1 MSRDI
6 LNYFVELI
14 SNYAEVFLILY
25 FIERFLKSKY
35 TGKKKKIVFWFSSFA
50 IFLVSSVTQYINLN
64 YVPSNYSSL
73 FDLITIL
80 MYTVF
85 SIFFTSKKLLLKIII
100 PAIECSSVILIS
112 VVVNMAISELTKISA
127 DNLLLIDSEKRLLSI
142 ILIKLLFF
150 VLMLIFEK
158 FFKPSNENFEEYETI
173 ILSSMILISLVLVT
187 LMVDLR
193 MKYSEFE
200 YANMVCIIGIVS
212 LVIVDLFIISVTR
225 LLIKKNTEIVD
236 LTMYKN
242 NFDINEKIYSS
253 VKEIYSELKIFQH
266 DEKNM
271 LLPLYRYI
279 QNNENENAL
288 KYLNKIENDSVSKF
302 IFFVNRGIE
311 EIDTILNIKLNIARN
326 KNIDITCS
334 VQNAFD
340 GFDSK
345 DVVCL
350 LSNAI
355 DNAIEASAKENDK
368 RIDINI
374 YKKKSYLCISITN
387 KISESVLGRN
397 KHLKTTKV
405 ENTKNHGYGIKSIKR
420 ITDKYGG
427 YYDCYEYGSTFVLD
441 AFLLINY

>member
-1 MSRDI
+1 MIRDI

-35 TGKKKKIVFWFSSFA
+35 TGKKKRIIFWFSTFA

-73 FDLITIL
+73 LDLITIL

-100 PAIECSSVILIS
+100 PAMECSSVILIS

-127 DNLLLIDSEKRLLSI
+127 DNLLLINSEKRLLSI

-158 FFKPSNENFEEYETI
+158 FFKPSNEKFEEYETI
-173 ILSSMILISLVLVT
+173 ILSSMTLISLVLVT

-225 LLIKKNTEIVD
+225 LLIKKIR
-236 LTMYKN
+236 K
-242 NFDINEKIYSS
+242 
-253 VKEIYSELKIFQH
+253 
-266 DEKNM
+266 
-271 LLPLYRYI
+271 
-279 QNNENENAL
+279 
-288 KYLNKIENDSVSKF
+288 
-302 IFFVNRGIE
+302 
-311 EIDTILNIKLNIARN
+311 
-326 KNIDITCS
+326 
-334 VQNAFD
+334 
-340 GFDSK
+340 
-345 DVVCL
+345 
-350 LSNAI
+350 
-355 DNAIEASAKENDK
+355 
-368 RIDINI
+368 
-374 YKKKSYLCISITN
+374 
-387 KISESVLGRN
+387 
-397 KHLKTTKV
+397 
-405 ENTKNHGYGIKSIKR
+405 
-420 ITDKYGG
+420 
-427 YYDCYEYGSTFVLD
+427 
-441 AFLLINY
+441 

>member
-14 SNYAEVFLILY
+14 SNYTEVFLILY

-35 TGKKKKIVFWFSSFA
+35 TGKKKKIIFWFSSFA
-50 IFLVSSVTQYINLN
+50 IFLVSSITQYINLN

-100 PAIECSSVILIS
+100 PAMECSSVILIS

-173 ILSSMILISLVLVT
+173 ILSSMTLISLVLVT

-212 LVIVDLFIISVTR
+212 LIIVDLFIISVTR

-279 QNNENENAL
+279 QNNENEM
-288 KYLNKIENDSVSKF
+288 
-302 IFFVNRGIE
+302 
-311 EIDTILNIKLNIARN
+311 
-326 KNIDITCS
+326 
-334 VQNAFD
+334 
-340 GFDSK
+340 
-345 DVVCL
+345 
-350 LSNAI
+350 
-355 DNAIEASAKENDK
+355 
-368 RIDINI
+368 
-374 YKKKSYLCISITN
+374 
-387 KISESVLGRN
+387 
-397 KHLKTTKV
+397 H
-405 ENTKNHGYGIKSIKR
+405 
-420 ITDKYGG
+420 
-427 YYDCYEYGSTFVLD
+427 
-441 AFLLINY
+441 